1 MNPPLHI
8 LHLENNPADV
18 RLVKDQLA
26 AEHIVAEVRQV
37 SRRADLVAAL
47 ASEPW
52 DLIISDDRL
61 ADGFTGLEALKLVRE
76 KHHAL
81 PFIFLSDT
89 PDEQVVVESLKAGAT
104 DYLLKQKRGRLPAA
118 VRRAVAE
125 ANEQKRHK
133 MTEAELR
140 HSEKQYRLLFQDNPN
155 PMWVFDLET
164 LKILEVNEVACLH
177 YGYTSEEFLR
187 MSLTDLRA
195 VEHPVQGQP
204 HPPQT
209 ALPEAG
215 VQGMV
220 FRHQR
225 KDKTEMDME
234 LNWLPLVFR
243 GKLAAL
249 TVATDVTIRR
259 QAAHQNATLGALS
272 HHLSAVTMA
281 AQAARF
287 ICEAT
292 DELFHW
298 DDFSLDLYSASRD
311 EASSLLT
318 ITTVGGKRVEIPP
331 ASLPKTDNSL
341 VRRVIEHGAE
351 LVADD
356 TQGGIT
362 MVAPVRK
369 GPKVIGVLFI
379 HGRQSHRYNEHDL
392 VTLQMLADQCGGALQ
407 RVQVEEELRQSQRRF
422 RDLFQNSPD
431 AIFVEDLQ
439 GRVLDVNPSA
449 CSLSGL
455 TYDKLIGKSTLDEL
469 LSPAHREAGRTI
481 FQRLVSGE
489 ITWIESEGIRADGQ
503 LVPVEIRAG
512 RIEYDGRPALLF
524 HVRDITE
531 RNAAE
536 ATLRNSETLFR
547 SVWENSVDGMRLT
560 DEKGLI
566 VAINGAF
573 CRQVGMSHEQ
583 LEDHPFTVMY
593 SASTDRAALLRQHRE
608 MFRNG
613 EAQPKRE
620 CEIVLHDGRKAV
632 FEMADSYIESNGKPR
647 LLLSL
652 FSDITV
658 QKQMAEQLRQSQKL
672 EAIGQLAGGIAH
684 DFNNILTIIL
694 GHASLLLL
702 SPLDAKATVS
712 AQQIKQASERAA
724 GLTRQLLTFGR
735 KHIVNTRPID
745 LNQTVSK
752 VSDMLG
758 RLLGEDIS
766 LQINFASQPA
776 VVEADASMV
785 EQILLN
791 LSVNSRDA
799 MPHGGQL
806 VISIDECV
814 VDAKHVR
821 RFSEARTG
829 NFIRLS
835 HMDSGCGIPPENLP
849 RIFEPFFT
857 TKEIGKG
864 TGLGLATVFGIVK
877 QHNGWIEVESEPGK
891 GARFHIFLPAS
902 TRLVAKAEQYDTQ
915 LRIQD
920 GTETILIVEDER
932 DLREIV
938 TSTLTHHGYRVFQAA
953 DGHNALDIWR
963 EQKDNIDLVFTDVI
977 MPGGINGRELAEK
990 LWAEK
995 PDLKIIFSTG
1005 YGANALGSDY
1015 KLDLATNYLPKP
1027 YLPQALVRLV
1037 RRCLDKKRCPDSL
1050 S

>member
-8 LHLENNPADV
+8 LHLEDNPADAQ
-18 RLVKDQLA
+18 LVQDQLA
-26 AEHIVAEVRQV
+26 AEHILADIRRV
-37 SRRADLVAAL
+37 SRRADFIAAL
-47 ASEPW
+47 AAEPW
-52 DLIISDDRL
+52 DLIL
-61 ADGFTGLEALKLVRE
+61 ADYRLEDFSNGLEALKLARE
-76 KHHAL
+76 KNHAL
-81 PFIFLSDT
+81 PFILLSDT
-89 PDEQVVVESLKAGAT
+89 PDEQAVVESLQAGAT

-118 VRRAVAE
+118 VLRAVAE
-125 ANEQKRHK
+125 ASARKRYDT
-133 MTEAELR
+133 TEAELR

-155 PMWVFDLET
+155 PMWVFDLEKLT
-164 LKILEVNEVACLH
+164 ILEVNEVACQH

-187 MSLTDLRA
+187 MTLTDLRA
-195 VEHPVQGQP
+195 VEHPIQGLP

-215 VQGMV
+215 VQGMI

-259 QAAHQNATLGALS
+259 QAAHQNAALGTLS
-272 HHLSAVTMA
+272 HHLSAVTTA

-292 DELFHW
+292 DDLFHW

-318 ITTVGGKRVEIPP
+318 ITTVGGERVEIPP

-351 LVADD
+351 LVSDD

-369 GPKVIGVLFI
+369 GQKVIGVLFI
-379 HGRQSHRYNEHDL
+379 HGRRSHSYNPHDL

-431 AIFVEDLQ
+431 AIFVENLQ

-449 CSLSGL
+449 CALAGRAHE
-455 TYDKLIGKSTLDEL
+455 KLIGLNAVDEL
-469 LSPAHREAGRTI
+469 LSPARREAARAV

-489 ITWIESEGIRADGQ
+489 ITWIESEGLRANGQ
-503 LVPVEIRAG
+503 VVPVEIRAG
-512 RIEYDGRPALLF
+512 RIEYDGQPALLF

-560 DEKGLI
+560 DEQGLI
-566 VAINGAF
+566 VATNEAF
-573 CRQVGMSHEQ
+573 CRQVGLAHEQ
-583 LEDHPFTVMY
+583 LEDQPFTVIY
-593 SASTDRAALLRQHRE
+593 SADTDRADLLRQHRE
-608 MFRNG
+608 MFRHG
-613 EAQPKRE
+613 EAQEKRE
-620 CEIVLHDGRKAV
+620 CELVLHDGRKVV
-632 FEMADSYIESNGKPR
+632 FEIADSYVESNGKPR

-658 QKQMAEQLRQSQKL
+658 QKQMEEQLRQSQKL

-694 GHASLLLL
+694 GHASLLIL
-702 SPLDAKATVS
+702 SRLDPKAMVS
-712 AQQIKQASERAA
+712 AQQIKQAAERAA
-724 GLTRQLLTFGR
+724 GLTRQLLAFGR
-735 KHIVNTRPID
+735 KHIFNTRPLD
-745 LNQTVSK
+745 LNQAVSK
-752 VSDMLG
+752 MSDMLG
-758 RLLGEDIS
+758 RLLGEDIT
-766 LQINFASQPA
+766 LQINFAARPP
-776 VVEADASMV
+776 VVEADASML

-799 MPHGGQL
+799 MPRSGRL
-806 VISIDECV
+806 SISIDECV
-814 VDAKHVR
+814 VDAEHVR
-821 RFSEARTG
+821 RFSEARPG

-835 HMDSGCGIPPENLP
+835 HVDTGCGIPPENLP

-877 QHNGWIEVESEPGK
+877 QHNGWIEVESESGK
-891 GARFHIFLPAS
+891 GATFRIFLPAS
-902 TRLVAKAEQYDTQ
+902 TQAVAKTEQYDTQ
-915 LRIQD
+915 LRVQD

-938 TSTLTHHGYRVFQAA
+938 TRTLTHHGYRVFQAT
-953 DGHNALDIWR
+953 DGNDALEIWR

-977 MPGGINGRELAEK
+977 MPGGMNGRELADR
-990 LWAEK
+990 LWMEK
-995 PDLKIIFSTG
+995 PGLKIIFTTG

-1027 YLPQALVRLV
+1027 YLPQSLVRLV
-1037 RRCLDKKRCPDSL
+1037 RRCLDKKPGR
-1050 S
+1050 